1 MTAQNG
7 AISLKAAGLVA
18 ADTNHT
24 AVMTRASAFAIR
36 FAWTACETASTD
48 ELYVVVVEANTAA
61 ATSTYTRIGTL
72 FVGGHTNVIGGAGT
86 TAATGE
92 YMQAFYNPYGYQV
105 RISTYVNGTIATGI
119 NFSADLFPIQ
129 TLQYP

>member
-1 MTAQNG
+1 MTAQLG

-24 AVMTRASAFAIR
+24 AVTPNTAAFAVR
-36 FAWTACETASTD
+36 FAWTACEIASND

-61 ATSTYTRIGTL
+61 ATTTWTRLGTL
-72 FVGGHTNVIGGAGT
+72 FVGGATEVTGGSGD
-86 TAATGE
+86 TATSGE
-92 YMQAFYNPYGYQV
+92 YTQGFYNPYGYQV

-119 NFSADLFPIQ
+119 NFSADLFPIE
-129 TLQYP
+129 TLQYI